1 MLEMLQNIFITENN
15 GQYMEKFL
23 RKIIKVQTI
32 NKLWLLKIHGTKY
45 QGHSSS
51 VMKLSSRLRN

>member
-23 RKIIKVQTI
+23 RKCYKWTI